1 MRALTLT
8 QPWCGLVASG
18 IKLVENRPRKLIKSS
33 DFGKPFALHASR
45 EIDNEIYERIFEL
58 APELRCGGI
67 DGDEVRMGHRWFGL
81 SQIKSA
87 VIAVA
92 TIVRHVTSAEYEY
105 GTEAIGEA
113 IEPNQ
118 RRWFFG
124 PVGYVLRDVIALP
137 KPIPCRGYQG
147 FWTLPEE
154 ISAAVSA
161 QLSTPEIRPTV

>member
-1 MRALTLT
+1 
-8 QPWCGLVASG
+8 
-18 IKLVENRPRKLIKSS
+18 
-33 DFGKPFALHASR
+33 
-45 EIDNEIYERIFEL
+45 
-58 APELRCGGI
+58 
-67 DGDEVRMGHRWFGL
+67 MGHRWFGL

-92 TIVRHVTSAEYEY
+92 TIVRDVTIAEY
-105 GTEAIGEA
+105 GIEAIVGVGGE

-137 KPIPCRGYQG
+137 KPIQCRGYQG

>member
-1 MRALTLT
+1 MSNAHATLVWPCSLGH
-8 QPWCGLVASG
+8 QARGESPAQADQ
-18 IKLVENRPRKLIKSS
+18 SS

-92 TIVRHVTSAEYEY
+92 TIVRDVTIAEY
-105 GTEAIGEA
+105 GIEAIVGVGGE

-137 KPIPCRGYQG
+137 KPIQCRGYQG